1 MPVWQICQ
9 SLHKVAISRSAF
21 WILWVFPNF
30 LFGFFFLG
38 IVTEREE
45 IKEGGF
51 DILSFDGG
59 GTKGV
64 MEAFIMNDIMN
75 ISIWILLWSFSLKL
89 VANIYLS
96 YNKLSWS

>member
-1 MPVWQICQ
+1 MPSDYCEY
-9 SLHKVAISRSAF
+9 
-21 WILWVFPNF
+21 F
-30 LFGFFFLG
+30 LIDFFLG
-38 IVTEREE
+38 IVTEREK

-75 ISIWILLWSFSLKL
+75 ISIWILCLKFL
-89 VANIYLS
+89 LKI
-96 YNKLSWS
+96 

>member
-1 MPVWQICQ
+1 MGF
-9 SLHKVAISRSAF
+9 L
-21 WILWVFPNF
+21 NF
-30 LFGFFFLG
+30 LFDFFLG

-75 ISIWILLWSFSLKL
+75 ISIWILCLKFWSK
-89 VANIYLS
+89 N
-96 YNKLSWS
+96 

>member
-1 MPVWQICQ
+1 MGF
-9 SLHKVAISRSAF
+9 L
-21 WILWVFPNF
+21 NF
-30 LFGFFFLG
+30 LFDFFLG

-75 ISIWILLWSFSLKL
+75 ISI
-89 VANIYLS
+89 
-96 YNKLSWS
+96 

>member
-1 MPVWQICQ
+1 M
-9 SLHKVAISRSAF
+9 S
-21 WILWVFPNF
+21 NF
-30 LFGFFFLG
+30 LGWFFSSFQGRKFLDLPFEYCGFSPTFCLIFFLG
-38 IVTEREE
+38 IVTEREK

-75 ISIWILLWSFSLKL
+75 ISIWILCLNFD
-89 VANIYLS
+89 
-96 YNKLSWS
+96 

>member
-1 MPVWQICQ
+1 MGFPQLFVWI
-9 SLHKVAISRSAF
+9 
-21 WILWVFPNF
+21 
-30 LFGFFFLG
+30 FFLG

-96 YNKLSWS
+96 YNKQSGS

>member
-1 MPVWQICQ
+1 MGFPQLFVWI
-9 SLHKVAISRSAF
+9 
-21 WILWVFPNF
+21 
-30 LFGFFFLG
+30 FFLG

-75 ISIWILLWSFSLKL
+75 ISI
-89 VANIYLS
+89 
-96 YNKLSWS
+96 

>member
-1 MPVWQICQ
+1 
-9 SLHKVAISRSAF
+9 
-21 WILWVFPNF
+21 VFQVRFGVLTLFYLF
-30 LFGFFFLG
+30 LILG
-38 IVTEREE
+38 IVTEREK

-75 ISIWILLWSFSLKL
+75 ISI
-89 VANIYLS
+89 
-96 YNKLSWS
+96 

>member
-1 MPVWQICQ
+1 MGISTQPEVAGFEASGQIYG
-9 SLHKVAISRSAF
+9 F
-21 WILWVFPNF
+21 TPF
-30 LFGFFFLG
+30 LTFFILG

-75 ISIWILLWSFSLKL
+75 ISIWILCFKSWLKIQK
-89 VANIYLS
+89 VPI
-96 YNKLSWS
+96 

>member
-1 MPVWQICQ
+1 MPFEYCGF
-9 SLHKVAISRSAF
+9 SPTLC
-21 WILWVFPNF
+21 LNF
-30 LFGFFFLG
+30 FVG

-75 ISIWILLWSFSLKL
+75 ISI
-89 VANIYLS
+89 
-96 YNKLSWS
+96 